1 MAEAGTLLN
10 VWIKPARGEPM
21 AAVETAKVFANSG
34 LVGNSDQGGSRQIT
48 VLSAERWA
56 DVEADL
62 GRTVEPSARR
72 ANLLVDGVELAD
84 TTGRTLRVGDAR
96 IEIRGETRPCFQM
109 DAELDGLQD
118 ALDADWRGGA
128 YGVVLG
134 DATINVGDA
143 VSWE

>member
-1 MAEAGTLLN
+1 MAEAGTLLT
-10 VWIKPARGEPM
+10 VWVKPARGEPM
-21 AAVETAKVFANSG
+21 AAVDTAELLANSG

-72 ANLLVDGVELAD
+72 ANLFVDGVELAD

-96 IEIRGETRPCFQM
+96 IEIRGETRPCF
-109 DAELDGLQD
+109 DGLQD

>member
-1 MAEAGTLLN
+1 MAVSALLARLDLRREGVLVIREGTL
-10 VWIKPARGEPM
+10 VPG
-21 AAVETAKVFANSG
+21 
-34 LVGNSDQGGSRQIT
+34 DD
-48 VLSAERWA
+48 VLGA
-56 DVEADL
+56 
-62 GRTVEPSARR
+62 
-72 ANLLVDGVELAD
+72 
-84 TTGRTLRVGDAR
+84 DAR

-134 DATINVGDA
+134 AATINVGDA

>member
-21 AAVETAKVFANSG
+21 AAVETAEVVADSG
-34 LVGNSDQGGSRQIT
+34 LVGNSNQGGDRQVTI
-48 VLSAERWA
+48 LSAERWT

-62 GRTVEPSARR
+62 GRTVEPSSRR
-72 ANLLVDGVELAD
+72 ANLFVDGVELVG
-84 TTGRTLRVGDAR
+84 TTGRTLLVGDAR

>member
-1 MAEAGTLLN
+1 M
-10 VWIKPARGEPM
+10 
-21 AAVETAKVFANSG
+21 SG
-34 LVGNSDQGGSRQIT
+34 LGGNSDQGGSRQIT

-134 DATINVGDA
+134 DATISVGDA

>member
-1 MAEAGTLLN
+1 MAEAGTLLT

-21 AAVETAKVFANSG
+21 AAVDTAELLADSG
-34 LVGNSDQGGSRQIT
+34 LVGNSNQGGDRQVTI
-48 VLSAERWA
+48 LSAERWT

-62 GRTVEPSARR
+62 GRTVEPSSRR
-72 ANLLVDGVELAD
+72 ANLFVDGVELVG
-84 TTGRTLRVGDAR
+84 TTGRTLLVGDAR

-109 DAELDGLQD
+109 DVEVEGLQN

-134 DATINVGDA
+134 DAVVSVGDA